1 MINTC
6 DIYSKINPILIENNY
21 HNLDI
26 NGKKTLIDKALKVYI
41 ISKLES
47 LGKLNLLKGD
57 NANDL
62 SVGDLLEILANEIP
76 EDKHHSTLNHF
87 VHLIANLAGN
97 LQGFDILWC
106 EEKNESLIENP
117 IIDFNAAGLLN
128 EIKTHKNTPYVKIF
142 NLVYYTFMNEFMK
155 DEPHK

>member
-1 MINTC
+1 MINTS
-6 DIYSKINPILIENNY
+6 DIYSKINPILIQNNY
-21 HNLDI
+21 HSLGI
-26 NGKKTLIDKALKVYI
+26 MGKKSLIDKALKVYI
-41 ISKLES
+41 TSKLDE
-47 LGKLNLLKGD
+47 LGKLDLLKGNNVD
-57 NANDL
+57 DL
-62 SVGDLLEILANEIP
+62 SVGDLLEILAAEIP

-106 EEKNESLIENP
+106 EEKDESLIENP

-128 EIKTHKNTPYVKIF
+128 EIRTHKNTPYVKIF
-142 NLVYYTFMNEFMK
+142 NLVYYTFMKEFMK